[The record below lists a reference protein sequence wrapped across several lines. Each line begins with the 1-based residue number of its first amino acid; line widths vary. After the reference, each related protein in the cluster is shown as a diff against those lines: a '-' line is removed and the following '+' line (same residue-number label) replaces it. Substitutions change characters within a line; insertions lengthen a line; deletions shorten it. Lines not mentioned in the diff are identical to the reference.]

1 MIARVL
7 ANKLTLAARID
18 AQGATNGNQGA
29 QYRHDIQEKVEKW
42 KEPSAG
48 MREKPLP
55 VPGDA
60 PRKRRGGR
68 RARKQK
74 EAQAMTDIQ
83 KRMNRR
89 AFGVASKNYADE
101 VVGIEYG
108 TLEHGTGDVRGV
120 TAKKA
125 KLCR

>member
-1 MIARVL
+1 M
-7 ANKLTLAARID
+7 AARID
-18 AQGATNGNQGA
+18 AQGAKNGEQGA
-29 QYRHDIQEKVEKW
+29 QYRHDIQEKLEKW
-42 KEPSAG
+42 KQPSIG

-74 EAQAMTDIQ
+74 EARAMTEIQ

-89 AFGVASKNYADE
+89 AFGVASTNYADE

-108 TLEHGTGDVRGV
+108 SLEHGIGDVRGV
-120 TAKKA
+120 TPKKM
-125 KLCR
+125 KLCM